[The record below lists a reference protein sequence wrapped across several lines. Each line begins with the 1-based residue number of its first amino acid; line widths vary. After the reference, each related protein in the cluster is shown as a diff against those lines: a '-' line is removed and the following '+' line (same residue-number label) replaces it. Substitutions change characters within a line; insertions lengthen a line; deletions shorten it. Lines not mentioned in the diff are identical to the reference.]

1 MGCCLGCMNEIREI
15 YIEANFVSEINW
27 VERFEVNS
35 ESNYFYDKE
44 ISIPIIN
51 IDGDDNGEK

>member
-1 MGCCLGCMNEIREI
+1 MNEIREI
-15 YIEANFVSEINW
+15 YLEVNLVSEINW

-44 ISIPIIN
+44 ISLPN
-51 IDGDDNGEK
+51 VIDGSDSDS